1 MLPSDPDGELQ
12 ALLKFLYI
20 APVGIIQATLDGEI
34 TLINPMAANL
44 LMPLQADGTL
54 VNLFTA
60 LDPTISELRELVQN
74 HRASSGLICKSLR
87 LNPFYRAQRKSERQ
101 TYELT
106 LIKVDA
112 EILMAVLTDVTD
124 IVKREEQIRLGAAW
138 YNALLNEQ
146 LNYGVIDLDEHG
158 LVMTWSAEMEM
169 LTGFSERQ
177 IIGSSCEALF
187 SRESNFSKR
196 LPDLL
201 YEANQS
207 GWTLQNDWCV
217 TAEGRKFWSSYIISA
232 SQFSPL
238 DGKQPADKNAASKT
252 KNAAFVLLL
261 RDINDH
267 ADTTSRMIHAS
278 SSDHLTG
285 ILNRRAFF
293 DLAEIEIR
301 RWARAPRSLCL
312 LAIDADFFKK
322 VNDQFGHGVG
332 DTVLKSMT
340 AAITACMR
348 ETDIAARIGGEEFA
362 VLLPHTELKD
372 ACNLAERIR
381 AAVEKIVIVIDD
393 QHVNLTVSIGV
404 AQMSSNIKEVENLM
418 KLADGAMYC
427 AKNLG
432 RNRVEI
438 AHLIPNSLDNLAPCD

>member
-1 MLPSDPDGELQ
+1 MLPSDPGGELQ

-87 LNPFYRAQRKSERQ
+87 LNPFYRAQRNSERQ

-106 LIKVDA
+106 LIKVDV

-146 LNYGVIDLDEHG
+146 LNYGVIDLDERG
-158 LVMTWSAEMEM
+158 LVMTWSAEMNM
-169 LTGFSERQ
+169 LTGFSARQ

-187 SRESNFSKR
+187 SQESNFSKR

-238 DGKQPADKNAASKT
+238 DEKQPADKNAASKT

-362 VLLPHTELKD
+362 VLLPHTDLKD

>member
-1 MLPSDPDGELQ
+1 MLPSDPGGELQ

-60 LDPTISELRELVQN
+60 LDPTISELKELVQN

-217 TAEGRKFWSSYIISA
+217 TAESRKFWSSYIISA

-238 DGKQPADKNAASKT
+238 DEKQPADKNAALKT

-362 VLLPHTELKD
+362 VLLPHTDLKD